1 MSKTNFFA
9 SQKPACRCLPL
20 ALALAGI
27 FSASAQADDPA
38 YTLLGPNT
46 YGGMVSSDGSA
57 GIVGANAFRV
67 FRWSS
72 TGTIDLGTLGG
83 NAAFA
88 GGISSDGS
96 VVVGSAGVIPDLV
109 VPNTDLVYH
118 GFRWTSAGMVDLG
131 TLGGKNSAANG
142 VSSDGN
148 TVVGNSDI
156 ADDLASHAF
165 RWTSAGMIDLGTL
178 VKDGGGNS
186 QAVATSDDG
195 SVVIGSSSVTKAG
208 NGGSH
213 AFRWTSAGMVD
224 LGTLG
229 GANSHAYAIS
239 RDGST
244 VAGVADT
251 SASAVANSPTAIV
264 AGASVGGVAAITA
277 TFRAVRWTSGGIAD
291 LGTLGGSNS
300 FTTAMSNDG
309 SVVVGN
315 ADTANNAASHAFR
328 WTGAGMVDL
337 GTLGTNANS
346 NSYAMAVSGNG
357 SIVVGYSD
365 ATNVYGRTAFRWSQ
379 STGMQSVADWMAA
392 AKVTLPI
399 GLTLVQATGSNLDGS
414 VIVGNGAANGHA
426 EAWIARIPTAVVSS
440 GFIPTPT
447 PGTAPVPNT
456 GGFIVVRQFNQSV
469 SNTSNAIA
477 QIGASLPGLS
487 LNGAHHRTLLDS
499 GLARSENGSC
509 AWATADAAHLD
520 SSRSDMQLA
529 EAGVCKDFAA
539 TRVGF
544 GVGQAWTQQSLDQDG
559 RAKYDGQY
567 LIAEIDHIFNH
578 GIEASLTGYYGRF
591 DANIKRNYQ
600 NGATIDTSIGN
611 TTATSTAVRLR
622 LDWLD
627 MARLGR
633 FTLSPYTAYAWSQIK
648 MGAYAET
655 GGSFPVAYSS
665 DPSSSNDLR
674 VGLTGKAPL
683 SATTDLRLSAEAIH
697 RFESSTGANVEVT
710 GLYSFSVAGQS
721 VRQNWAR
728 VNADIDHR
736 LTNSSLLTVG
746 VNAGTTGGDPSW
758 GVTAGCRMSF

>member
-9 SQKPACRCLPL
+9 GQKPACRCLPL
-20 ALALAGI
+20 ALALTSI
-27 FSASAQADDPA
+27 FSTSAQADAPA
-38 YTLLGPNT
+38 YTLLGVNT
-46 YGGMVSSDGSA
+46 YGGIVSSDGSA

-67 FRWSS
+67 LRWSS
-72 TGTIDLGTLGG
+72 TGIIDLGTLGG
-83 NAAFA
+83 NSAFA

-96 VVVGSAGVIPDLV
+96 VVVGSAGVVPDLV

-118 GFRWTSAGMVDLG
+118 AFRWTSKGMVDLG

-142 VSSDGN
+142 ISSDGN

-156 ADDLASHAF
+156 AGDLASHAF

-178 VKDGGGNS
+178 VKGGNS

-195 SVVIGSSSVTKAG
+195 SVVIGSSSITAAG

-229 GANSHAYAIS
+229 GVNSHAYAIS

-251 SASAVANSPTAIV
+251 SAAAVANSPTAIV
-264 AGASVGGVAAITA
+264 AGASVAGGVAAIAA

-337 GTLGTNANS
+337 GTLGTNASS

-357 SIVVGYSD
+357 STVVGYSD
-365 ATNVYGRTAFRWSQ
+365 AINVYGRTAFRWSQ
-379 STGMQSVADWMAA
+379 STGMQSVADWLAVA
-392 AKVTLPI
+392 GVTLPV
-399 GLTLVQATGSNLDGS
+399 GFTLVQATGSNLDGS
-414 VIVGNGAANGHA
+414 VIVGGGAANGNP
-426 EAWIARIPTAVVSS
+426 EAWIARIPAAVISS
-440 GFIPTPT
+440 GFIPTAA
-447 PGTAPVPNT
+447 PGTAPVPST

-469 SNTSNAIA
+469 ANTSNAIA
-477 QIGASLPGLS
+477 QISASLPGLS

-539 TRVGF
+539 TRVGL
-544 GVGQAWTQQSLDQDG
+544 GVGQAWTQQSLDQGG

-600 NGATIDTSIGN
+600 NGATIDTSAGN

-627 MARLGR
+627 MARLGG
-633 FTLSPYTAYAWSQIK
+633 FTLTPYTAFTWSQIK
-648 MGAYAET
+648 MGVYAET

-665 DPSSSNDLR
+665 GPSSSNDLR
-674 VGLTGKAPL
+674 VGLAGKAPL

-710 GLYSFSVAGQS
+710 GLYSFAVTGQS

-758 GVTAGCRMSF
+758 GVTAGYRMSF